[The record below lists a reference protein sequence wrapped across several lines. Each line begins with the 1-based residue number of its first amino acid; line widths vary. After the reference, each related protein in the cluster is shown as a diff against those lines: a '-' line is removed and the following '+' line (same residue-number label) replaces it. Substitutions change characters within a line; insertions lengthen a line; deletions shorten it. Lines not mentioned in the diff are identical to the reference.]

1 MFSDVLY
8 FLLNILFS
16 LFGIALIIRAWM
28 YAIRLH
34 PFNPYSQAVLRATNW
49 LVGPLRNIVKPSNRL
64 DWPTLLACW
73 LTALVYLLLTWVL
86 LTGQLPSAEGL
97 TRSLVAAVITVA
109 KWAFN
114 IVLWVTLIQAV
125 LSWVNPMAPVMPLL
139 HTLTAPAKKAAA
151 KKAPAKQATAKKTAA
166 KKVAAKKVPAKSAA
180 KAPATKAPAAKKS
193 ATKAAAVKA
202 TKTPAKSSKK
212 ESTVTDTSTASK
224 TVKKSATKAGAK
236 AAKKTA
242 EATTAKKTR
251 NPAASWPFP
260 TGNRP

>member
-139 HTLTAPAKKAAA
+139 HTLTAPLLDPIRRFMPNLGGLDLSPLVLLILA
-151 KKAPAKQATAKKTAA
+151 Q
-166 KKVAAKKVPAKSAA
+166 VAIMVLQSLAFSIFGV
-180 KAPATKAPAAKKS
+180 
-193 ATKAAAVKA
+193 
-202 TKTPAKSSKK
+202 
-212 ESTVTDTSTASK
+212 
-224 TVKKSATKAGAK
+224 
-236 AAKKTA
+236 
-242 EATTAKKTR
+242 
-251 NPAASWPFP
+251 
-260 TGNRP
+260 